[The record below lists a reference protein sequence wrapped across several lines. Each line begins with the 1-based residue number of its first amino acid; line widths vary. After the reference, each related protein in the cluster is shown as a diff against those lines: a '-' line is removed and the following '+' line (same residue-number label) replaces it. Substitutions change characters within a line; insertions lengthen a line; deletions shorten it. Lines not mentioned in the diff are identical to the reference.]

1 MIELFNKIKQSKY
14 NQDITFLIETICR
27 PGYTCLDIGANY
39 GYTSVLLLKKVGLNG
54 KVYSWEPNTF
64 LFENY
69 LTKIQT
75 PNVTHYNKAVSNS
88 VGTSEYYSFSR
99 EGELSSL
106 NTLDKTIR
114 DKVIKDKTSKNFD
127 THIIDIETLDN
138 WWKQKNK
145 PNVDLIKIDV
155 EGYEDKVIHGS
166 LELLKT
172 YSPILIIECHSRL
185 KFNKCKKILK
195 NIYYFLDNNVS
206 TAEQFVFKKND

>member
-14 NQDITFLIETICR
+14 NHDITFLINTICK

-39 GYTSVLLLKKVGLNG
+39 GYTSVLLLKKVGPNG
-54 KVYSWEPNTF
+54 KVYSWEPNKF

-75 PNVTHYNKAVSNS
+75 PNVTYYNTAVSDI
-88 VGTSEYYSFSR
+88 VGTSEYYSFSQ

-155 EGYEDKVIHGS
+155 EGYEEKVVYGS
-166 LELLKT
+166 SELLKI
-172 YSPILIIECHSRL
+172 YSPIIIIECHSQT
-185 KFNKCKKILK
+185 KFNKCKKFLEDL
-195 NIYYFLDNNVS
+195 NFFLDVS
-206 TAEQFVFKKND
+206 ISTIEQSVFKKIN